1 MKLPSAAGVKSR
13 LALLQSKL
21 TPNLSVHQIV
31 SGVTS
36 NVAFKLTF
44 WPTKASVGPLT
55 VTVATG
61 VVTGLADEVEFRLK
75 QQGREPK
82 QVQGNNGSNWI
93 ILDYSDVVIHIFY
106 KETRDFYNLERLWSD
121 GEDIDISKYID

>member
-1 MKLPSAAGVKSR
+1 MTQEELIATAVKT
-13 LALLQSKL
+13 LDSKKAEDIRVIKIGDL
-21 TPNLSVHQIV
+21 TIIADYFIIAD
-31 SGVTS
+31 GTS
-36 NVAFKLTF
+36 STQ
-44 WPTKASVGPLT
+44 TKA
-55 VTVATG
+55 
-61 VVTGLADEVEFRLK
+61 LADEVEFRLK

-121 GEDIDISKYID
+121 GEDVDISKYLD

>member
-1 MKLPSAAGVKSR
+1 MTQEELIASAVKVLDGKKAEDIR
-13 LALLQSKL
+13 VIKIGDLTILADYF
-21 TPNLSVHQIV
+21 IIAD
-31 SGVTS
+31 GTS
-36 NVAFKLTF
+36 STQ
-44 WPTKASVGPLT
+44 TKA
-55 VTVATG
+55 
-61 VVTGLADEVEFRLK
+61 LADEVEFRLK

-121 GEDIDISKYID
+121 GEEINISKYLD

>member
-1 MKLPSAAGVKSR
+1 MTQEELIASAVKILDSKKAEDIR
-13 LALLQSKL
+13 VIKIGDLTILADYF
-21 TPNLSVHQIV
+21 IIAD
-31 SGVTS
+31 GTS
-36 NVAFKLTF
+36 STQ
-44 WPTKASVGPLT
+44 TKA
-55 VTVATG
+55 
-61 VVTGLADEVEFRLK
+61 LADEVEFRLK

-106 KETRDFYNLERLWSD
+106 KETRNFYNLERLWSD